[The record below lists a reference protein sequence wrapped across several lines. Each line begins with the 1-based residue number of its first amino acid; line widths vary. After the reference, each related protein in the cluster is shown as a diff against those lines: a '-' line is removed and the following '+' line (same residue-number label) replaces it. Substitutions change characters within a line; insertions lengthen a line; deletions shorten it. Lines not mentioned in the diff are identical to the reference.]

1 MQESDFLFKKLI
13 SKIRQ
18 KMIILLKKNMVTYR
32 FFSVLVGIVLLA
44 TGCKKDKTC
53 PDEVIPSGKVALEI
67 SHLWNQNGVEVPFLL
82 ETDYIQSNTED
93 TLQLTVFKYYISN
106 VKLKKT
112 DGTWWNHPESYFLV
126 DAGNLSEL
134 ILNDVPVGSYSAI
147 SYTLG
152 VDSLRNVSGAQTG
165 ALSTTNGMFW
175 SWNSGYIFIK
185 AEGISPNIPQAP
197 NAFAFHLSGFSG
209 EHTIVTERTFEL
221 ENEYLEVSMNK
232 QSKAV
237 FTSRISSLWNSA
249 QSVSISSNIQS
260 TGAKSKAMA
269 IDFYSSFAFESVE
282 N

>member
-1 MQESDFLFKKLI
+1 MV
-13 SKIRQ
+13 
-18 KMIILLKKNMVTYR
+18 LLPKKNMVGFR
-32 FFSVLVGIVLLA
+32 FFSVLVVSVLLA
-44 TGCKKDKTC
+44 SGCKKDKTC
-53 PDEVIPSGKVALEI
+53 PEEALPSGKVALQI
-67 SHLWNQNGVEVPFLL
+67 SHVWNQNGVEIPFLL
-82 ETDYIQSNTED
+82 ETDFIQSNTAD
-93 TLQLTVFKYYISN
+93 TLQFTVFKYYLSN

-126 DAGNLSEL
+126 DAENSGEL
-134 ILNDVPVGSYSAI
+134 VLNNVPLGSYSAI

-185 AEGISPNIPQAP
+185 AEGISPNIIQAP
-197 NAFAFHLSGFSG
+197 HAFAFHLSGFSG
-209 EHTIVTERTFEL
+209 EHAIVTQRIFEL
-221 ENEYLEVSMNK
+221 ENEYLEVSANK
-232 QSKAV
+232 QSKV
-237 FTSRISSLWNSA
+237 LFTSRISSLWNSA

-269 IDFYSSFAFESVE
+269 TDFYSSFEFESVE